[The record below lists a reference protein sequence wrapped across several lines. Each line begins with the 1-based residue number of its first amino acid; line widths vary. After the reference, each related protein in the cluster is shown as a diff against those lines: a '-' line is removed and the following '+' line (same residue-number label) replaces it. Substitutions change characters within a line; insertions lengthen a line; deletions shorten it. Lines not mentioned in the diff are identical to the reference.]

1 MSSLVERLIAIAQ
14 AEGQSP
20 EQAPNPMGGC
30 IETLPFL
37 LVIVLIFWFMVIRPQ
52 KKQQV
57 EQQRFLDRLKEGD
70 RIITAS
76 GIFGRIVSLDGE
88 VAVIDVG
95 DRTRIRVLR
104 NQIARSQPNAV
115 SSTESSST
123 EDESS
128 RGGKRK
134 RKGS

>member
-20 EQAPNPMGGC
+20 EQVPNPMSGC

-70 RIITAS
+70 RIITSS
-76 GIFGRIVSLDGE
+76 GIFGRIVTLDGE

-95 DRTRIRVLR
+95 DRTRIRFLR
-104 NQIARSQPNAV
+104 TQIARSQPNAV
-115 SSTESSST
+115 SSSESSSI
-123 EDESS
+123 EDGSS

-134 RKGS
+134 KKGS